1 MTTNNANATTNIDF
15 LGYRSICFALSL
27 ILFVSFFG
35 GAFYKYKTRGTV
47 FLYSVDF
54 TGGTQILFD
63 FSKPISSE
71 KVKDIL
77 KHNAIPDPNAREFS
91 DHEVLIRLKPAE
103 GNADTKTDGVDT
115 VLSMKDLAENI
126 RAILEKNLEGTK
138 VTVMQID
145 SVGAGIG
152 AELRQNS
159 FWAIIIALIGMLL
172 YIWCRFWSI
181 SYGVGSVAA
190 LTHDV
195 VVILSF
201 ILWFDYEISMNVISA
216 ILFIL
221 GYSINDT
228 IVIFARIREVVAK
241 KTNVS
246 MDSLVNTSINETL
259 RRTILTSFA
268 TLLVVLALLLFG
280 GEVLRLLSI
289 SLVIGIV
296 FGTYSSIY
304 VASPVMLLL
313 YKEKK

>member
-1 MTTNNANATTNIDF
+1 MTTNTATTNIDF
-15 LGYRSICFALSL
+15 LGYRYVCFALSL
-27 ILFVSFFG
+27 ILFASFFG
-35 GAFYKYKTRGTV
+35 GAWYKYSTRGSV

-54 TGGTQILFD
+54 TGGTQILLD
-63 FSKPISSE
+63 FSKPVSSE
-71 KVKDIL
+71 TVETIL
-77 KHNAIPDPNAREFS
+77 KNNDITGSSAREFS
-91 DHEVLIRLKPAE
+91 DHEVLIRLKPLQESKEDA
-103 GNADTKTDGVDT
+103 GV
-115 VLSMKDLAENI
+115 LAMKDLAENI
-126 RAILEKNLEGTK
+126 RLMLQNNLPDTTVK
-138 VTVMQID
+138 VLQTD

-159 FWAIIIALIGMLL
+159 FWAIIIALIGMLI

-181 SYGVGSVAA
+181 AYGVGSVAA

-241 KTNVS
+241 KTNAS
-246 MDSLVNTSINETL
+246 MVSLVNTSINETL

-268 TLLVVLALLLFG
+268 TLLVVLALLIFG

-304 VASPVMLLL
+304 VASPVMLFF
-313 YKEKK
+313 YKESK